1 MKIYQTMFKS
11 MIPEKGIS
19 KDILEKHIK
28 EKTCPL
34 THKDNILGY
43 LVDYKENALVGL
55 LINKVKFLEAQVD
68 YLKSELAYTKKY
80 EVNHDIK

>member
-1 MKIYQTMFKS
+1 MALRVSDKTVEENQIV
-11 MIPEKGIS
+11 E
-19 KDILEKHIK
+19 EAKHW
-28 EKTCPL
+28 EDL
-34 THKDNILGY
+34 Y
-43 LVDYKENALVGL
+43 YKENALVGL

>member
-1 MKIYQTMFKS
+1 MALRASDKTV
-11 MIPEKGIS
+11 E
-19 KDILEKHIK
+19 EAKHW
-28 EKTCPL
+28 EDL
-34 THKDNILGY
+34 Y
-43 LVDYKENALVGL
+43 YKENALVGL

>member
-1 MKIYQTMFKS
+1 MALRASDKTVEENQIV
-11 MIPEKGIS
+11 E
-19 KDILEKHIK
+19 EAKHW
-28 EKTCPL
+28 EDL
-34 THKDNILGY
+34 Y
-43 LVDYKENALVGL
+43 YKENALVGL

>member
-1 MKIYQTMFKS
+1 MALRASDKTVEENQIVEET
-11 MIPEKGIS
+11 
-19 KDILEKHIK
+19 KHW
-28 EKTCPL
+28 EDL
-34 THKDNILGY
+34 Y
-43 LVDYKENALVGL
+43 YKENALVGL

>member
-1 MKIYQTMFKS
+1 MALRASDKTTEENQIV
-11 MIPEKGIS
+11 E
-19 KDILEKHIK
+19 EAKHW
-28 EKTCPL
+28 EDL
-34 THKDNILGY
+34 Y
-43 LVDYKENALVGL
+43 YKENALVGL

>member
-1 MKIYQTMFKS
+1 MALRVSDKTIEET
-11 MIPEKGIS
+11 
-19 KDILEKHIK
+19 KHQ
-28 EKTCPL
+28 EDL
-34 THKDNILGY
+34 Y
-43 LVDYKENALVGL
+43 YKENALVGL

>member
-1 MKIYQTMFKS
+1 MALRASDKTV
-11 MIPEKGIS
+11 E
-19 KDILEKHIK
+19 ETKHW
-28 EKTCPL
+28 EDL
-34 THKDNILGY
+34 Y
-43 LVDYKENALVGL
+43 YKENALVGL

>member
-1 MKIYQTMFKS
+1 MALRASDKTV
-11 MIPEKGIS
+11 EKKNQIV
-19 KDILEKHIK
+19 EETKHW
-28 EKTCPL
+28 EDL
-34 THKDNILGY
+34 Y
-43 LVDYKENALVGL
+43 YKENALVGL

>member
-1 MKIYQTMFKS
+1 MALRASDKTVEENQTV
-11 MIPEKGIS
+11 E
-19 KDILEKHIK
+19 EAKHW
-28 EKTCPL
+28 EDL
-34 THKDNILGY
+34 Y
-43 LVDYKENALVGL
+43 YKENALVGL

>member
-1 MKIYQTMFKS
+1 MALRASDKTAE
-11 MIPEKGIS
+11 EKQIV
-19 KDILEKHIK
+19 EEAKHWQD
-28 EKTCPL
+28 L
-34 THKDNILGY
+34 Y
-43 LVDYKENALVGL
+43 YKENALVGL